1 MSCFSSTTFKV
12 VSLGCFGVAVMMA
25 IALSLAFTLGAP
37 PQKSLVAYSSIEG
50 DTLAVTSSAKPC
62 TSDEIGA
69 CPTVLTYGQT
79 NDTLEFTT
87 TVPGNS
93 SDVKTV
99 TVQVCYTK
107 PYIAGR
113 PWRKTN
119 DVIGNDKQCGIVAC
133 KGVAVEG
140 SEAKCTWTVGDMLG
154 QAVYYFRALGA
165 DESGAF
171 VTGVTN
177 SEENFQIDVY
187 NGRTTSIIIAVIVM
201 SCIAWAILIG
211 GLIMER
217 MKKIE

>member
-25 IALSLAFTLGAP
+25 IALSLASTLGAP

-50 DTLAVTSSAKPC
+50 DTLAVTS
-62 TSDEIGA
+62 
-69 CPTVLTYGQT
+69 
-79 NDTLEFTT
+79 
-87 TVPGNS
+87 
-93 SDVKTV
+93 
-99 TVQVCYTK
+99 YTK